1 MEADDGIVH
10 ADSAYTGDA
19 IETILEAHG
28 VTGEICEKGY
38 WNHPLTTAQKKRNRK
53 KEHDQGLCGAYVRV
67 HDEYDERRVEHE
79 MDRDARSTAG
89 IGLLNLVY
97 TLARYEQIL
106 R

>member
-10 ADSAYTGDA
+10 ADSAYTGEA

-28 VTGEICEKGY
+28 GKGEMCEKGY
-38 WNHPLTTAQKKRNRK
+38 RDHPLTKAQKKRNRK
-53 KEHDQGLCGAYVRV
+53 KSTIWVCVEPMFAFMTNTMKEGLNMRWIGLP
-67 HDEYDERRVEHE
+67 
-79 MDRDARSTAG
+79 RSTAG

-97 TLARYEQIL
+97 NLARYEQIM